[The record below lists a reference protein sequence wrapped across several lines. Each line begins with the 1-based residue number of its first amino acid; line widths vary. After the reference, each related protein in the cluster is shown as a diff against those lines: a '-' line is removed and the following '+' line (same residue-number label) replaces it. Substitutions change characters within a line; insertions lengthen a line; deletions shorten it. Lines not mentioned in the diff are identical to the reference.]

1 MKTTIK
7 YIIRVI
13 CALVGMVAFVLL
25 MGEPTEEITLANC
38 IVIKAVSLLALW
50 GVFKGYMCTLSDAER
65 EELENERV

>member
-7 YIIRVI
+7 YIIRAI

-50 GVFKGYMCTLSDAER
+50 GVFKAYMLTLSEEER
-65 EELENERV
+65 KEIEDERV

>member
-7 YIIRVI
+7 YIIRAI

-38 IVIKAVSLLALW
+38 IVIKAVSLFALW

-65 EELENERV
+65 EELEDERV

>member
-7 YIIRVI
+7 YIIRAI

-38 IVIKAVSLLALW
+38 IIIKVVSLLALW
-50 GVFKGYMCTLSDAER
+50 GVFKAYMLTLSEEER
-65 EELENERV
+65 KEIEDERV

>member
-7 YIIRVI
+7 YIIRAI
-13 CALVGMVAFVLL
+13 CALVGITAFVLL
-25 MGEPTEEITLANC
+25 MGEPAEDITRANC

-65 EELENERV
+65 EELEDERV

>member
-7 YIIRVI
+7 YIIRAI
-13 CALVGMVAFVLL
+13 CALVGMTAFILL
-25 MGEPTEEITLANC
+25 VGEPTEEITLANF

>member
-7 YIIRVI
+7 YIIRAI

-25 MGEPTEEITLANC
+25 MGEPTEEITLENC

-50 GVFKGYMCTLSDAER
+50 GVFKGYMCTLTETER
-65 EELENERV
+65 KEMENERV